1 MEGDSLKLNFEI
13 ALESID
19 TLTKQNNELLD
30 TVDQLENELKKVSLE
45 LHNKVVKPLDMDDL
59 RKERFDVVNRE
70 ADAAMKRFTTKLR
83 KEIKNAKSKQ
93 SKRQPV
99 WKRDS

>member
-13 ALESID
+13 ALEKID

-30 TVDQLENELKKVSLE
+30 TVDHLESELRKATSE
-45 LHNKVVKPLDMDDL
+45 LVIEPLDINNL
-59 RKERFDVVNRE
+59 REKRFDTLNRE
-70 ADAAMKRFTTKLR
+70 ADAAMERFTAKLN
-83 KEIKNAKSKQ
+83 KELNKNAKSKQ

-99 WKRDS
+99 